1 MYLTRHQT
9 PSGPNWALD
18 GYFLPRHINLKTLLT
33 LPYAAMLQLLHAL
46 PVGETAVHTLLPPLE
61 PDHEVWAAGVTYRR
75 SREAR
80 EHESD
85 VKDVYEK
92 VYSAKRPEL
101 FFKAIG
107 WRVVG
112 HELSIR
118 IRQDSSWNVPE
129 PELTLV
135 INGRQEIVG
144 FCVGNDVSS
153 RDIEGANPL
162 YLPQAK
168 MYNGSCALGPGI
180 TLANAD
186 QLLDLAIQMD
196 IIRASEVV
204 YQGETRSSQMKRTL
218 NGLADYLT
226 QEMDFPYGAF
236 LMTGTGIVPPDEF
249 SLQHGDTVR
258 ITVGSLQL
266 ENTVKATEEKEKKEN
281 QR

>member
-9 PSGPNWALD
+9 TSGANWALD
-18 GYFLPRHINLKTLLT
+18 GHFLPQHVSLKTLLA
-33 LPYAAMLQLLHAL
+33 LPFAAMMQILDAL
-46 PVGETAVHTLLPPLE
+46 PVGEMADHHLLPPIE
-61 PDHEVWAAGVTYRR
+61 PEHEVWAAGVTYRR

-80 EHESD
+80 ESESD
-85 VKDVYEK
+85 VRDVYEK
-92 VYSAKRPEL
+92 VYMAARPEL

-112 HELSIR
+112 HQMPIR
-118 IRQDSSWNVPE
+118 IRQDSHWNVPE

-180 TLANAD
+180 VLAKAD
-186 QLLDLAIQMD
+186 QLQDLAIQMD
-196 IIRASEVV
+196 IIRAGELV
-204 YQGETRSSQMKRTL
+204 YQGKTRSSHMKRTL
-218 NGLADYLT
+218 SELVGFLAK
-226 QEMDFPYGAF
+226 EMAFPYGTF
-236 LMTGTGIVPPDEF
+236 LMTGTGIVPTDEF

-258 ITVGSLQL
+258 ITIGSLHL
-266 ENTVKATEEKEKKEN
+266 ENTVNGE
-281 QR
+281 

>member
-18 GYFLPRHINLKTLLT
+18 GYFLPQHINLKTLLA
-33 LPYAAMLQLLHAL
+33 LPHVALLQLLHAL
-46 PVGETAVHTLLPPLE
+46 PVGETAVHNLLSPLE
-61 PDHEVWAAGVTYRR
+61 PDQEVWAAGVAYRR

-92 VYSAKRPEL
+92 VYSAERPEL

-112 HELSIR
+112 HQMPIR

-135 INGRQEIVG
+135 VNGRKEIVG

-180 TLANAD
+180 ILAEAD
-186 QLLDLAIQMD
+186 QLVDLAIQMD
-196 IIRASEVV
+196 IIRADEVV

-218 NGLADYLT
+218 SELVDYLT
-226 QEMDFPYGAF
+226 QEMDFPFGTF
-236 LMTGTGIVPPDEF
+236 LMTGTGIVPSDAF